1 MSAWRPAAAHDVID
15 SAPHANHVHVFFH
28 LPRPHPSDDPPLVQD
43 GPIEVTPS
51 RERAHDGPARVA
63 YLVSRYPAASHTFI
77 RREVAALRRCG
88 IVVQTFSI
96 RRPAPEERQATA
108 DRHEF
113 ERTWYVLPTNPLRL
127 LAAHGLAL
135 VRTPLRYAATL
146 REALRH
152 RVPGVKAL
160 ASALSYFAQAILL
173 ACELRRGGH
182 DHLHNHFANGGGTVG
197 YLATRYLGIP
207 WSLTL
212 HGTSEFDYPFML
224 LLPEKIRAATFV
236 ACVSHFGRAQAMR
249 LVEPEQW
256 HKLSVVRCGIELDR
270 LPERQPPADGAL
282 LRVVSVGRLS
292 PEKGYVGLVAAFAK
306 VIERGTRAE
315 LRLIGDGQE
324 RARIEQEIRR
334 HRLESSCTLLGRL
347 PEPDVLREVARADV
361 FVLPSFM
368 EGLPVVLMEALG
380 LKVPVIAPCV
390 AGIPELVE
398 HGKTGLLFS
407 PANWD
412 ELTEHIL
419 TLLNDGH
426 LRERLAEAG
435 RARIEAGFDATRVVE
450 PLRLKFSAR
459 GRAASPVPAVDQS
472 PPADALMTRQP

>member
-1 MSAWRPAAAHDVID
+1 M
-15 SAPHANHVHVFFH
+15 
-28 LPRPHPSDDPPLVQD
+28 
-43 GPIEVTPS
+43 
-51 RERAHDGPARVA
+51 ERSHDGPARVA
-63 YLVSRYPAASHTFI
+63 YLVSRYPAPSHTFI
-77 RREVAALRRCG
+77 RREVAALRRRG

-96 RRPAPEERQATA
+96 RRPAPEDRQAAA

-113 ERTWYVLPTNPLRL
+113 ESTWYVLPTNPLRL
-127 LAAHGLAL
+127 LVAHGLAL
-135 VRTPLRYAATL
+135 VRTPLRYVATL
-146 REALRH
+146 GEALRH
-152 RVPGVKAL
+152 RVPGVKAF
-160 ASALSYFAQAILL
+160 ASALSYFVKAILL
-173 ACELRRGGH
+173 ARELRRGGH

-212 HGTSEFDYPFML
+212 HGTSEFDYPFVL

-249 LVEPEQW
+249 VVEPEQW
-256 HKLSVVRCGIELDR
+256 PKLSVVRCGIELDS
-270 LPERQPPADGAL
+270 LPERQKPTDGTL

-292 PEKGYVGLVAAFAK
+292 PEKGYVGLIAAFAK

-324 RARIEQEIRR
+324 RPRIKQEIER
-334 HRLESSCTLLGRL
+334 HRLESHCSLLGRL

-419 TLLNDGH
+419 TLLADGG
-426 LRERLAEAG
+426 LRDRLAEAG
-435 RARIEAGFDATRVVE
+435 RARIEAGFDATRAVE
-450 PLRLKFSAR
+450 PLYLKVSAR
-459 GRAASPVPAVDQS
+459 GRGLSNESSRSPASPVPAVDHLR
-472 PPADALMTRQP
+472 PV